1 MRITKDRVYFW
12 ASVLGNWSRVK
23 GGIEVPAELSITGR
37 SFRVP
42 TSEHVFMYMKARFF
56 GDHEKAKQIIET
68 PDPKTAKKLG
78 REVSGFVEDFWE
90 EHREEAMWTALT
102 LRYQYDERFRDYLA
116 KEEFKGKHF
125 VEANPYDKVW
135 SCGYLEDDPR
145 IDLPEETWPG
155 LNLLGKL
162 LDRLRENGEN
172 YYLIDKERNYGEQS

>member
-1 MRITKDRVYFW
+1 MRITDKRVYFW

-23 GGIEVPAELSITGR
+23 EGIEIPAEYFVSGH

-56 GDHEKAKQIIET
+56 GDHEKAKQIITT

-102 LRYQYDERFRDYLA
+102 LRYNQDERFRNYLA
-116 KEEFKGKHF
+116 KEEFKDHHF

-135 SCGYLEDDPR
+135 SCGYKEDDPR

-162 LDRLRENGEN
+162 LDKLRLSIENDLEH
-172 YYLIDKERNYGEQS
+172 EQS

>member
-1 MRITKDRVYFW
+1 MRITDKRVYFW

-23 GGIEVPAELSITGR
+23 GGILLPDELTEYVGMR
-37 SFRVP
+37 SVRVP
-42 TSEHVFMYMKARFF
+42 TSEHVFMYLKARFF
-56 GDHEKAKQIIET
+56 KDFEIAKQILET
-68 PDPKTAKKLG
+68 PDPKSAKKLG
-78 REVSGFVEDFWE
+78 REVKGFDEFLWVGI
-90 EHREEAMWTALT
+90 REACMFEALT
-102 LRYQYDERFRDYLA
+102 LRYQYDGRFRDYLA

-162 LDRLRENGEN
+162 LDKLRENGT
-172 YYLIDKERNYGEQS
+172 QT

>member
-12 ASVLGNWSRVK
+12 ASVLGNWSQVK
-23 GGIEVPAELSITGR
+23 GGIEIPAEYFVSGH
-37 SFRVP
+37 SFKVP
-42 TSEHVFMYMKARFF
+42 TSEHVFMFLKARFF
-56 GDHEKAKQIIET
+56 GDFDVANRILST
-68 PDPKTAKKLG
+68 PDPKEAKKWG
-78 REVSGFVEDFWE
+78 RLVKGFDEKKWE
-90 EHREEAMWTALT
+90 GYREEAMWTALT

-116 KEEFKGKHF
+116 KEEFKDHHF

-162 LDRLRENGEN
+162 LDKLRDQNV
-172 YYLIDKERNYGEQS
+172 KS

>member
-1 MRITKDRVYFW
+1 MRITDKRVYFW

-23 GGIEVPAELSITGR
+23 DGILLPDELTECVGMR
-37 SFRVP
+37 SVRVP

-56 GDHEKAKQIIET
+56 GDFEIAKQIITT
-68 PDPKTAKKLG
+68 PDPKTTKKLG
-78 REVSGFVEDFWE
+78 RQVKGFDDTKWE
-90 EHREEAMWTALT
+90 SYRETAMWTALT
-102 LRYQYDERFRDYLA
+102 LRYQYDERFRDYLM
-116 KEEFKGKHF
+116 KPEFKDHHF

-162 LDRLRENGEN
+162 LDKLRDQNV
-172 YYLIDKERNYGEQS
+172 KS

>member
-1 MRITKDRVYFW
+1 MRITDKRVYFW

-23 GGIEVPAELSITGR
+23 GGILLPDELTECVGMR
-37 SFRVP
+37 SVRVP

-116 KEEFKGKHF
+116 KEEFKGRHF

-145 IDLPEETWPG
+145 IDLPEKTWPG

-162 LDRLRENGEN
+162 LDKLRE
-172 YYLIDKERNYGEQS
+172 RNLKNT

>member
-1 MRITKDRVYFW
+1 MRITDKRVYFW

-23 GGIEVPAELSITGR
+23 DGIEIPAEYFVSGH
-37 SFRVP
+37 SFKVP
-42 TSEHVFMYMKARFF
+42 TSEHVFMFLKARFF
-56 GDHEKAKQIIET
+56 GDFDVANRILST
-68 PDPKTAKKLG
+68 PDPKEAKKWG
-78 REVSGFVEDFWE
+78 RLVKGFDEKKWE
-90 EHREEAMWTALT
+90 GYREEAMWTALI

-116 KEEFKGKHF
+116 KEEFKDKNF

-162 LDRLRENGEN
+162 LDRLRDENN
-172 YYLIDKERNYGEQS
+172 TRS

>member
-12 ASVLGNWSRVK
+12 AGPLGNWSRVK
-23 GGIEVPAELSITGR
+23 EGIEVPAELSITGR

-90 EHREEAMWTALT
+90 KHREEAMWTALT

-162 LDRLRENGEN
+162 LDRLRDQNV
-172 YYLIDKERNYGEQS
+172 KS

>member
-1 MRITKDRVYFW
+1 MRITDKRVYFW

-23 GGIEVPAELSITGR
+23 DGILLPDELTECVGMR
-37 SFRVP
+37 SVRVP
-42 TSEHVFMYMKARFF
+42 TSEHVFMFHKARFF
-56 GDHEKAKQIIET
+56 KDFDIAKQIIET

-78 REVSGFVEDFWE
+78 REVKGFDEFLWVGIREDCMFD
-90 EHREEAMWTALT
+90 ALT
-102 LRYQYDERFRDYLA
+102 LRYRDDERFRDYLA

-162 LDRLRENGEN
+162 LDKLRENEA
-172 YYLIDKERNYGEQS
+172 QT

>member
-12 ASVLGNWSRVK
+12 AGPLGNWSRVK
-23 GGIEVPAELSITGR
+23 EGIEVSAELSITGKP
-37 SFRVP
+37 FRVP

-78 REVSGFVEDFWE
+78 REVKGFDE
-90 EHREEAMWTALT
+90 EKAYRKAAMWTALT
-102 LRYQYDERFRDYLA
+102 LRYRYDERFRDYLV
-116 KEEFKGKHF
+116 KKEFKDHHF
-125 VEANPYDKVW
+125 VEANPYDKIW

-162 LDRLRENGEN
+162 LDKLRDEHE
-172 YYLIDKERNYGEQS
+172 

>member
-1 MRITKDRVYFW
+1 
-12 ASVLGNWSRVK
+12 
-23 GGIEVPAELSITGR
+23 
-37 SFRVP
+37 
-42 TSEHVFMYMKARFF
+42 
-56 GDHEKAKQIIET
+56 
-68 PDPKTAKKLG
+68 
-78 REVSGFVEDFWE
+78 VEDFWK

-102 LRYQYDERFRDYLA
+102 LRYRDDERFRDYLA

-162 LDRLRENGEN
+162 LDKLRENEA
-172 YYLIDKERNYGEQS
+172 QT

>member
-1 MRITKDRVYFW
+1 MRITDKRVYFW

-23 GGIEVPAELSITGR
+23 DGILLPDELTECVGMR
-37 SFRVP
+37 SVRVP

-56 GDHEKAKQIIET
+56 GDLEIAKQILET

-78 REVSGFVEDFWE
+78 RVVRGFDEKKWVIYRDT
-90 EHREEAMWTALT
+90 AMWTALT
-102 LRYQYDERFRDYLA
+102 LRYECDERFRDYLM
-116 KEEFKGKHF
+116 KPEFDGRQF
-125 VEANPYDKVW
+125 VEANPYDMVW

-162 LDRLRENGEN
+162 LDKLRDEH
-172 YYLIDKERNYGEQS
+172 EQS